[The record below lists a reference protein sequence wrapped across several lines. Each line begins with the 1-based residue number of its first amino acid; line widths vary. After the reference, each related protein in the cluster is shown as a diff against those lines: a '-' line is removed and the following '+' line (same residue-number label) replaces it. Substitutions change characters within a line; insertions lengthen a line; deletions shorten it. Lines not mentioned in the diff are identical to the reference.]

1 MKLPN
6 PSATRPRG
14 RGRAII
20 LATVL
25 GVLLATPVVA
35 GWLLRA
41 TSASSESSSLA
52 FAIDVKSPA
61 TEGAQGP
68 RTPAAQN
75 APTGNGPVG
84 AGGGGGGG
92 GRWRGMGPMFPPP
105 TQQ

>member
-14 RGRAII
+14 RGHAII

-41 TSASSESSSLA
+41 TSASSKSSSLA

-68 RTPAAQN
+68 RTPDGFLFSVQHQAGAAGEPRRPRQ
-75 APTGNGPVG
+75 AV
-84 AGGGGGGG
+84 
-92 GRWRGMGPMFPPP
+92 
-105 TQQ
+105 